1 VILSAPRIR
10 HVTGIEEFVS
20 IHVLFELHAE
30 LMHYVELSIMLQD
43 VNVQNVTLEDLI
55 WDASWIVDVP
65 QIQLLKEENVE
76 ITMIAHLHCIARR
89 ENANLLVDTPQFVK
103 QMKDV

>member
-1 VILSAPRIR
+1 
-10 HVTGIEEFVS
+10 
-20 IHVLFELHAE
+20 
-30 LMHYVELSIMLQD
+30 MLQD

-55 WDASWIVDVP
+55 WDANWTVDVQ

-76 ITMIAHLHCIARR
+76 VTVIAHLHCIAKR

-103 QMKDV
+103 